1 MPFAHYPTNGQAAF
15 VRYPPK
21 PNSPMSLPGEIYMTM
36 MPGAM
41 SVRQPPQAPQGG
53 REETAEEKDA
63 EEKKEREERN
73 KKEAW
78 RLKEKN
84 LRLFAT
90 PDAKKRAKTLE
101 DVAAFVNERRDEIE
115 SEQLV
120 EFIRDHPDIG
130 IARSLGLCSLAR
142 SDAALLAWTSN
153 NTLPVRAS
161 RAREKSAGVCM
172 VHLCAA
178 SGRGLT
184 CVRLPRGGAGRSV
197 HAGDWSPEPPQKRLA
212 DRPCELQGL
221 QFHPNGKHHG
231 RLPSRHPLGAVDR
244 SGCHFLRVVSR
255 LLPSR
260 LQRRRRLRHL
270 SRGGALP

>member
-1 MPFAHYPTNGQAAF
+1 MPFVHYPTNGQAAF

-41 SVRQPPQAPQGG
+41 SVLRQPPQAPQGG

-130 IARSLGLCSLAR
+130 IARSDSARSLARTLLCSLGPAIIPCR
-142 SDAALLAWTSN
+142 SE
-153 NTLPVRAS
+153 RAE
-161 RAREKSAGVCM
+161 RARNPQA
-172 VHLCAA
+172 
-178 SGRGLT
+178 
-184 CVRLPRGGAGRSV
+184 CVWFICVLRLGEG
-197 HAGDWSPEPPQKRLA
+197 
-212 DRPCELQGL
+212 
-221 QFHPNGKHHG
+221 
-231 RLPSRHPLGAVDR
+231 
-244 SGCHFLRVVSR
+244 
-255 LLPSR
+255 
-260 LQRRRRLRHL
+260 
-270 SRGGALP
+270 